1 MTSKD
6 LVDTVISSLEDIKAY
21 DIKVLDVTKLTSL
34 FDYMVIASAD
44 STRQARALA
53 SNVQEKVKSVGGSVY
68 SVEGEQT
75 SGWVLVDM
83 GDVIVHIMQPAM
95 REYYSLET
103 LWTH

>member
-34 FDYMVIASAD
+34 FDYMIIASAD
-44 STRQARALA
+44 STRQAKALA
-53 SNVQEKVKSVGGSVY
+53 VNVQEKVKSAGRSVY

-75 SGWVLVDM
+75 GGWVLVDM
-83 GDVIVHIMQPAM
+83 GDVIIHIMQPAM

-103 LWTH
+103 LWTQ

>member
-53 SNVQEKVKSVGGSVY
+53 GNVQEKVKSVGGNVY

-95 REYYSLET
+95 REYYNLET

>member
-34 FDYMVIASAD
+34 FDYMIIASAD
-44 STRQARALA
+44 STRQAKALA
-53 SNVQEKVKSVGGSVY
+53 VNVQEKVKSAGRSVC

-75 SGWVLVDM
+75 GGWVLVDM
-83 GDVIVHIMQPAM
+83 GDVIIHIMQPAM

-103 LWTH
+103 LWTQ